1 MSTTTLLL
9 FVLIQ
14 GATTL
19 CILLQYRINQI
30 VSKRL
35 KSYQEFNTL
44 TFERLNLQ
52 DDAITALLKA
62 SCHDL
67 PPS

>member
-44 TFERLNLQ
+44 TFKRLNLQ
-52 DDAITALLKA
+52 DEAIKELLKA